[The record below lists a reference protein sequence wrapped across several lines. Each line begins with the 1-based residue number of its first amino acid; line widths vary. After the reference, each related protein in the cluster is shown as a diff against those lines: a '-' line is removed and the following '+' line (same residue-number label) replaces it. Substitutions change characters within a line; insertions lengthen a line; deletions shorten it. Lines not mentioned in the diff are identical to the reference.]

1 MRPLFAIIAALA
13 VAGAAS
19 AQSVPPE
26 LVKVIEAAK
35 AEKQLDL
42 ANGGEVLGGTTMAE
56 RIESGMEKM
65 FGIELEMRVTP
76 GGPMGVVGNKIA
88 TEFRAGQPSS
98 TDVWVGAAPQVVPL
112 MKLDMFHVVAWDK
125 MLPGRIRPELI
136 EANGTAL
143 RLTTGVPGILYSK
156 KNGAEFT
163 KVKVLD
169 DLLKPEFKGKYATTT
184 FAAAFDVLAAKS
196 VWGEAKTIDYVEKLA
211 RNAGGLITCGDTG
224 RLVSGEYP
232 ALALDCG
239 GGAINNPTFKDHV
252 GLQVVSDNAQNRPYY
267 ALVPKHA
274 KHPNLAILY
283 TLYMSTPE
291 GQAITAHSWGNDLY
305 EYPGTERN
313 KFMTALEAQGVKF
326 RDISIKWWLENPGID
341 ESNNK
346 LARTVR
352 AAAAK

>member
-1 MRPLFAIIAALA
+1 MKSLATAVAVLALA
-13 VAGAAS
+13 GPAF

-26 LVKVIEAAK
+26 LAKVIEAAK

-42 ANGGEVLGGTTMAE
+42 ANGGEVLGGTMMAD
-56 RIESGMEKM
+56 RIKDGMKKM
-65 FGIELEMRVTP
+65 FAVDFDMRVTP

-98 TDVWVGAAPQVVPL
+98 TDAWVGAAPQVVPL

-125 MLPGRIRPELI
+125 MLPNRIRPELI

-156 KNGAEFT
+156 KIGSEFT

-196 VWGEAKTIDYVEKLA
+196 VWGEEKTIAYVEKLA
-211 RNAGGLITCGDTG
+211 KNAGGLITCGDTG

-252 GLQVVSDNAQNRPYY
+252 GLHVVSDNAQNRPYY
-267 ALVPKHA
+267 VLIPKHA

-291 GQAITAHSWGNDLY
+291 GQLITAHSWGNDLY

-313 KFMTALEAQGVKF
+313 KFMTALEAQGIKF
-326 RDISIKWWLENPGID
+326 RDVSIKWWLENPGID

-346 LARTVR
+346 LARAIR
-352 AAAAK
+352 SAAAK

>member
-1 MRPLFAIIAALA
+1 MRTLILSLATLAL
-13 VAGAAS
+13 AGAAS
-19 AQSVPPE
+19 AQSVSPE
-26 LVKVIEAAK
+26 LAKVIEAAK
-35 AEKQLDL
+35 TEKELDL
-42 ANGGEVLGGTTMAE
+42 ANGGEVLGGTMMAD
-56 RIESGMEKM
+56 RVKDGMKKM
-65 FGIELEMRVTP
+65 FAIDFDMRVTP

-88 TEFRAGQPSS
+88 TEFRAGQPAS
-98 TDVWVGAAPQVVPL
+98 TDAWVGAAPQVVPL

-125 MLPGRIRPELI
+125 LLPNRIRPELI

-143 RLTTGVPGILYSK
+143 RLTTGVPGILYNK
-156 KNGAEFT
+156 KIGADFA
-163 KVKVLD
+163 KVKTLD
-169 DLLKPEFKGKYATTT
+169 DLLKPEYKGKYATTT

-211 RNAGGLITCGDTG
+211 KNAGGLINCGDTG

-252 GLQVVSDNAQNRPYY
+252 ALQVVADNAQNRPYY
-267 ALVPKHA
+267 ILVPKNA
-274 KHPNLAILY
+274 RHPNLAILY
-283 TLYMSTPE
+283 TVYMSTPE

-305 EYPGTERN
+305 EYEGTERN
-313 KFMTALEAQGVKF
+313 KFMKALEAQGIKF